1 MLSLF
6 FFFFSLYILICKTD
20 QFVSVSDTKYPYLWV
35 PRILSDQ
42 SNGLQPAQQ
51 RNAGAG
57 GSSYSP
63 PGASS
68 SQILAPAGAGPVH
81 PPKAPEVSPR
91 SDAHLNPPPIASD
104 LGIPA
109 SSGSSESAPR
119 MVGAQ
124 SKDDPSG
131 SKNKQSFAP
140 PLFQP
145 GAYGNPVLAMEGG
158 LLQSA
163 PHVGPAALPFFPGG
177 FPWAGPPFQSVSQEE
192 PRPVLPGPPG
202 LPGPQPPPPPSYIIQ
217 SRNGYMRV
225 SRKNSHSKYSPDYS
239 EPLVGGGELFPLLGA
254 SDSTG
259 GLKG

>member
-1 MLSLF
+1 MTGKF
-6 FFFFSLYILICKTD
+6 FLYMYFSLHILICKTD
-20 QFVSVSDTKYPYLWV
+20 QCVSVSDTKYPYLWV

-51 RNAGAG
+51 RNPGAS

-68 SQILAPAGAGPVH
+68 SQIHAAAGTGPAH
-81 PPKAPEVSPR
+81 QPKAPEASPR
-91 SDAHLNPPPIASD
+91 SDAHLNPPPIAADS
-104 LGIPA
+104 GIPV

-124 SKDDPSG
+124 SQDAPSG
-131 SKNKQSFAP
+131 SETKQSFAP

-145 GAYGNPVLAMEGG
+145 GAYGNPVVAMGGG
-158 LLQSA
+158 LQQLP
-163 PHVGPAALPFFPGG
+163 PHMGPAALPFPGG
-177 FPWAGPPFQSVSQEE
+177 FPWAGPPFQSFSPEE
-192 PRPVLPGPPG
+192 PQPLLPGP
-202 LPGPQPPPPPSYIIQ
+202 PGPQPPPPPSYIIQ
-217 SRNGYMRV
+217 SRNGYMHVR
-225 SRKNSHSKYSPDYS
+225 RKNSHSKYSPDYS
-239 EPLVGGGELFPLLGA
+239 EALVGGGDPFPLLGA